1 MGQIVIFTVVTGGK
15 PFSDKCCQVKYNY
28 REPIHVYGLLSS
40 KETSFAWIRA
50 CRKTLLTKIHDDLK
64 PN

>member
-1 MGQIVIFTVVTGGK
+1 MGQIVIFTVVTGRK
-15 PFSDKCCQVKYNY
+15 PFSDKCCQVKCNY
-28 REPIHVYGLLSS
+28 RESIHVYGS

-50 CRKTLLTKIHDDLK
+50 RRKTLLTKIHDDLK